1 MRQQIITDLYNSRE
15 LKDVISKM
23 QPEHLRDE
31 LLSEVMLVV
40 CNLPEERLFQMNNDG
55 YLKFYVIRTILNMI
69 KSNDSTFHN
78 KFRKVYEEVPNIV
91 ETPSD
96 FEIMEAKFE
105 KVEEFHDKLPFYENN
120 LLKYYLKYNCKAKKL
135 SNDTGIPV
143 RSIYETISKIKRKAK
158 MSDLFNEKIKFTIEC
173 EIDIPKEWDIDQI
186 LDELDKIFKK
196 VQENKENKFTPI
208 CYKIS

>member
-23 QPEHLRDE
+23 HPEHLRDE

-40 CNLPEERLFQMNNDG
+40 CQLPEERLLQMNSDG

-91 ETPSD
+91 DEVSD
-96 FEIMEAKFE
+96 IEIMEDKFE
-105 KVEEFHDKLPFYENN
+105 KVSDFHDGLPFYEKN
-120 LLKYYLKYNCKAKKL
+120 LLKYYLEYNCKAKKL

-143 RSIYETISKIKRKAK
+143 RSIYETIYKIKRKAK
-158 MSDLFNEKIKFTIEC
+158 MADLFNEKIKFTIEC
-173 EIDIPKEWDIDQI
+173 EIDVPKEWDIDQI

-196 VQENKENKFTPI
+196 IQENKENKFIPI

>member
-1 MRQQIITDLYNSRE
+1 MH
-15 LKDVISKM
+15 
-23 QPEHLRDE
+23 PEHLRED
-31 LLSEVMLVV
+31 LLSETMLVL
-40 CNLPEERLFQMNNDG
+40 CNLPEERLLQMNADG

-91 ETPSD
+91 DEVSD
-96 FEIMEAKFE
+96 IEIMEDKFE
-105 KVEEFHDKLPFYENN
+105 KVSDFHEGLPFYEKN
-120 LLKYYLKYNCKAKKL
+120 LLKYYLEYNCKAKKL

-143 RSIYETISKIKRKAK
+143 RSIYETIYKIKRKAK
-158 MSDLFNEKIKFTIEC
+158 MADLFNEKIKFTIEC
-173 EIDIPKEWDIDQI
+173 EIDVPKEWDIDQI

-196 VQENKENKFTPI
+196 IQENKENKFIPI

>member
-23 QPEHLRDE
+23 HPEHLRDE
-31 LLSEVMLVV
+31 LLSETLLVV
-40 CNLPEERLFQMNNDG
+40 CQLPEERLLQMNADG

-91 ETPSD
+91 EEVSD
-96 FEIMEAKFE
+96 IEIMEDKFE
-105 KVEEFHDKLPFYENN
+105 KVSDFHDGLPFYEKN
-120 LLKYYLKYNCKAKKL
+120 LLKYYLEYNCKAKKL

-143 RSIYETISKIKRKAK
+143 RSIYETIYKIKRKAK
-158 MSDLFNEKIKFTIEC
+158 MADLFNEKIKFTIEC
-173 EIDIPKEWDIDQI
+173 EIDVPKEWDIDQI

-196 VQENKENKFTPI
+196 IQENKENKFIPI

>member
-1 MRQQIITDLYNSRE
+1 MRQQIITDLYNSKE

-23 QPEHLRDE
+23 NPEHLRED
-31 LLSEVMLVV
+31 LLSETMLVL
-40 CNLPEERLFQMNNDG
+40 CNLSEERLMQMHNDG

-69 KSNDSTFHN
+69 KSNDSGFYN
-78 KFRKVYEEVPNIV
+78 KYRKVFEEVPNLP
-91 ETPSD
+91 ETVSD
-96 FEIMEAKFE
+96 NDIMEEKYE
-105 KVEEFHDKLPFYENN
+105 KVEDFHDNLPFYEKN
-120 LLKYYLKYNCKAKKL
+120 LLKYYIQYNCKAKKL

-143 RSIYETISKIKRKAK
+143 RSIYDTINKIKRKAK

-186 LDELDKIFKK
+186 LDELDKVFKK
-196 VQENKENKFTPI
+196 IQENKENKFTPI

>member
-23 QPEHLRDE
+23 NPEHLREE

-40 CNLPEERLFQMNNDG
+40 CNLSEDRLFQMHNDG

-69 KSNDSTFHN
+69 KSNDSGFHN
-78 KFRKVYEEVPNIV
+78 KFRKIYEQVPNIV
-91 ETPSD
+91 EVKSD
-96 FEIMEAKFE
+96 YEIMEEKFE
-105 KVEEFHDKLPFYENN
+105 KAEEFQENLPFYEKN
-120 LLKYYLKYNCKAKKL
+120 LLKYYIQYNCKAKKL

-173 EIDIPKEWDIDQI
+173 EIDVPKEWDIDQI
-186 LDELDKIFKK
+186 IDELDKIFKK
-196 VQENKENKFTPI
+196 IQENKQNKFIPI